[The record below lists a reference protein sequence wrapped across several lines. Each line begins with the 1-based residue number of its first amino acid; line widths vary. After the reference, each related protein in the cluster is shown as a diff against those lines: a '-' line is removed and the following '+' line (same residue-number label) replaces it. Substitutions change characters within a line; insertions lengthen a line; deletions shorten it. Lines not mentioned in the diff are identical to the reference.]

1 MYQFIKEKYL
11 ERQLKLAEEAQTK
24 KSLQKTNS
32 NEEMTGLD
40 WDGINQK
47 GGKIVDDDA
56 SDIDDDIHF
65 PK

>member
-1 MYQFIKEKYL
+1 
-11 ERQLKLAEEAQTK
+11 
-24 KSLQKTNS
+24 
-32 NEEMTGLD
+32 MTGLD

-47 GGKIVDDDA
+47 GNLGKGVDDDA